1 MAQARDDSGVSD
13 STLLRLID
21 HKRLPAN
28 QVVPYAPYEIKKS
41 DLDKEP
47 VAGIIRT
54 LKKTG
59 RLVLQ
64 GDPLGQ
70 QQTLLV

>member
-1 MAQARDDSGVSD
+1 MREL
-13 STLLRLID
+13 T
-21 HKRLPAN
+21 
-28 QVVPYAPYEIKKS
+28 PYS
-41 DLDKEP
+41 

-70 QQTLLV
+70 HQVFLV